1 MFTANYYAYEYGVMI
16 GLTDIFKDIQL
27 NLSSDVFTAY
37 TTKRNE
43 NTRMLEQVPVMSC
56 NRDRILTFKLP
67 KEVNISINEN
77 VVIEMYNKETP
88 IKEATAIVSDI
99 IKEEWLKIILK

>member
-43 NTRMLEQVPVMSC
+43 NTRMLEQLPVMSY
-56 NRDRILTFKLP
+56 NGDRIITFKLP
-67 KEVNISINEN
+67 KDVDISIKED
-77 VVIEMYNKETP
+77 VVIEMYNNETP
-88 IKEATAIVSDI
+88 IEEATAIVADI
-99 IKEEWLKIILK
+99 IKSEWLKIILK